1 MSNLKTYLDA
11 AIAAD
16 AEKQRLMQE
25 IDALFNDGTEDGK
38 KKALELR
45 PALDDAKS
53 KAEQANQLYTSMRDA
68 SLVNDNA
75 AALFTPADPA
85 ATDSKDA
92 DPKVMKV
99 SEYRAL
105 SPSAKLAFGKQG
117 GKLED

>member
-1 MSNLKTYLDA
+1 MLNLKPYLEA
-11 AIAAD
+11 AQSAD
-16 AEKQRLMQE
+16 SEKTRVASE
-25 IDALFNDGTEDGK
+25 IDALFNDGTAEGK

-45 PALDDAKS
+45 PALDEAKS
-53 KAEQANQLYTSMRDA
+53 KAEQANQLYATMRDA

-105 SPSAKLAFGKQG
+105 SPSAKLAFAKQG

>member
-1 MSNLKTYLDA
+1 MLNLKPYLEA
-11 AIAAD
+11 AQAAD
-16 AEKQRLMQE
+16 TEKTRIANE
-25 IDALFNDGTEDGK
+25 IDALFNDGTAEGK

-45 PALDDAKS
+45 PALDEAKS
-53 KAEQANQLYTSMRDA
+53 QAEQANQMYVTMRDA

-85 ATDSKDA
+85 ATDQKETDS
-92 DPKVMKV
+92 KVMKV

-105 SPSAKLAFGKQG
+105 SPRERLAFAQAG